1 MEELVNIIV
10 NNGLGIASFF
20 ALMVFIFKYQT
31 KSNETLDEIL
41 KTLITLNE
49 RIENLEKR
57 GEEKWSNMILNLQEV
72 ILFI

>member
-49 RIENLEKR
+49 RIENLEKK
-57 GEEKWSNMILNLQEV
+57 GE
-72 ILFI
+72 

>member
-57 GEEKWSNMILNLQEV
+57 GEEK
-72 ILFI
+72 

>member
-41 KTLITLNE
+41 KTLISLNE
-49 RIENLEKR
+49 RIELLEKR
-57 GEEKWSNMILNLQEV
+57 GGKNGGN
-72 ILFI
+72 

>member
-1 MEELVNIIV
+1 MEDLVNIIV

-41 KTLITLNE
+41 KTLISLNE
-49 RIENLEKR
+49 RIEVLEKR
-57 GEEKWSNMILNLQEV
+57 GEKND
-72 ILFI
+72 

>member
-1 MEELVNIIV
+1 MEDLVNIIV

-57 GEEKWSNMILNLQEV
+57 GEEK
-72 ILFI
+72 